1 MSKLIRFGLYA
12 ALFSAALAVP
22 ARATDNIEV
31 TRIDDQT
38 VSVRWQDNDPVDIFL
53 SATPTAKVSGTPLSA
68 KDRSGEAKIKSAVE
82 QRLYVVIRDRGD
94 QSLSVAAERLLPLQQ
109 GSNFRDLGGYTGAG
123 GEKIRWGR
131 IYRSG
136 ALPLLSDQ
144 DNRLLGSLGIG
155 TIVDLRSLEEREVA
169 PTQLDDSTGALFVSN
184 DYSIKPM
191 FRNWAAMPQGNM
203 YADFGTRFAPQY
215 RSIFRRLLA
224 DDGAVLYHCSA
235 GQDRTGV
242 ASALILSALG
252 VDRKVILADYHK
264 STEWRRPQW
273 ELPALNPAEHPDNPI
288 VQYYAAAAKKP
299 GGAKADPL
307 YTKDGQS
314 HLAQFFAFIDTE
326 YGGVEPFL
334 QKELGIGPAD
344 IASLRKLYLSEKAV
358 G

>member
-1 MSKLIRFGLYA
+1 MIMSKSLRFTLVA
-12 ALFSAALAVP
+12 ALIGASIAIP
-22 ARATDNIEV
+22 AGATENIEV
-31 TRIDDQT
+31 TRIDDDY
-38 VSVRWQDNDPVDIFL
+38 VAVRWQDTDPVDIFL
-53 SATPTAKVSGTPLSA
+53 SATPIANVGGTPLSA
-68 KDRSGEAKIKSAVE
+68 KDRSGETKIKSAVG
-82 QRLYVVIRDRGD
+82 QRLYVIIRDRGD
-94 QSLSVAAERLLPLQQ
+94 KSLSVAAERLLPLQQ

-123 GEKIRWGR
+123 GKTIRWGR

-136 ALPLLSDQ
+136 ALPLLTER

-169 PTQLDDSTGALFVSN
+169 PTQLDDATGALFVSN
-184 DYSIKPM
+184 DYSIKPL
-191 FRNWAAMPQGNM
+191 FRDWAAMPQSNM
-203 YADFGTRFAPQY
+203 YADFGKRFAPQY

-252 VDRKVILADYHK
+252 VDRNVILADYHK

-273 ELPALNPAEHPDNPI
+273 ELPALDPADHPDNPI
-288 VQYYAAAAKKP
+288 VQYYAAASKRP
-299 GGAKADPL
+299 GGAKAEPL

-326 YGGVEPFL
+326 YGGVAPFL
-334 QKELGIGPAD
+334 QKELGIDPAD
-344 IASLRKLYLSEKAV
+344 IAQLRKLYLS
-358 G
+358 